1 MENNLNGMGSTN
13 PNPQA
18 QPDPMPVDPMSA
30 VESSNLQSQNTTGVP
45 PSIPIEETPMPIE
58 TPSSSQ
64 SAPVTPEVQAIP
76 ASTIGSSTT
85 PMGSGS
91 NTPTNTPPYFEAQQP
106 MAPRKSRALLF
117 TLIGLG
123 VFLLFLILSTTAIV
137 LAAYGKFDL
146 PDKKMQEQLS
156 YFVQN
161 IPFMPKTPKYI
172 LLKSAQVH
180 QSIGSAYTKISFS
193 AKSPEFTQVPGFG
206 DTLDFLIEG
215 PVDASDTENP
225 KLSWNMK
232 LTKELDLDL
241 KVIDENLYFR
251 MNKIPA
257 MIYPFIGLT
266 SSNFTDNPITNRW
279 VYYDLKTLDTEAAT
293 ILDERSEDM
302 TMDQITEDKLLLI
315 GEKLSDKMVMSS
327 DLIDGV
333 EVNKITLKLTNAEL
347 SALEP
352 EIMELLNMDQRVDS
366 VYTSGENPFSMIN
379 NVEITVYI
387 EKSTYYM
394 RRFDAIVDLVET
406 QAGEYSQVL
415 GITTIANEGSETN
428 KVSFAMSASLSKL
441 GEKFEADFIAPT
453 GAISFEQFILDVT
466 DFFTNQSNAATQA
479 PAEGFSND
487 YDEDLSG
494 FDDVQMYAPSTGTQ
508 NAPLDGFGP

>member
-1 MENNLNGMGSTN
+1 
-13 PNPQA
+13 
-18 QPDPMPVDPMSA
+18 
-30 VESSNLQSQNTTGVP
+30 
-45 PSIPIEETPMPIE
+45 
-58 TPSSSQ
+58 
-64 SAPVTPEVQAIP
+64 
-76 ASTIGSSTT
+76 
-85 PMGSGS
+85 
-91 NTPTNTPPYFEAQQP
+91 
-106 MAPRKSRALLF
+106 
-117 TLIGLG
+117 
-123 VFLLFLILSTTAIV
+123 
-137 LAAYGKFDL
+137 
-146 PDKKMQEQLS
+146 
-156 YFVQN
+156 
-161 IPFMPKTPKYI
+161 
-172 LLKSAQVH
+172 
-180 QSIGSAYTKISFS
+180 
-193 AKSPEFTQVPGFG
+193 
-206 DTLDFLIEG
+206 
-215 PVDASDTENP
+215 
-225 KLSWNMK
+225 
-232 LTKELDLDL
+232 
-241 KVIDENLYFR
+241 
-251 MNKIPA
+251 
-257 MIYPFIGLT
+257 
-266 SSNFTDNPITNRW
+266 
-279 VYYDLKTLDTEAAT
+279 
-293 ILDERSEDM
+293 
-302 TMDQITEDKLLLI
+302 
-315 GEKLSDKMVMSS
+315 MVMSS